1 MNEPL
6 YSVKEIM
13 DIQFKGLD
21 AKLDDIKHT
30 LKEQNANSEIRFTRI
45 EREIDDIK
53 TQQAKVMTAWGIFS
67 VLGAT
72 VFTFVLNKFI

>member
-1 MNEPL
+1 MTEQI

-21 AKLDDIKHT
+21 AKLDDIKET
-30 LKEQNANSEIRFTRI
+30 LKQQNTNSEIRFTRI

-67 VLGAT
+67 ALGAT
-72 VFTFVLNKFI
+72 VFAFVLNKII